1 MNEPEQNQILEKV
14 NQPETPVGK
23 EIRTRLDQAGI
34 LLLSMGEDAAAAVM
48 KKLSR
53 EEVLCIS
60 ETMSRLQGVKLIQ
73 AREALNDFFRAYREQ
88 SGINGASRSYLQSIL
103 EKALGGEIAKSVIN
117 GIYGDEI
124 RHRMARLQWIDP
136 VQLSALIEQEHLQLQ
151 AVFLAFL
158 PADVAAEVLSYLDR
172 DRQDNVLYRIA
183 KLDDVNHDVV
193 NELDRLIERGVTLL
207 SEHGSKVL
215 GIKQA
220 ANIVNRIP
228 SNQQQLLEQLGERDE
243 NVLNEL
249 KDEMYEFFILS
260 RQSAPTLQRIV
271 DDVPMSDWAI
281 ALKGTESILRK
292 AIFDVL
298 PKRQIQ
304 QLQNITDR
312 MGPVTVS
319 RVEQVRK
326 EIMARVRELA
336 EGGEIE
342 IQLFAEQ
349 TVE

>member
-1 MNEPEQNQILEKV
+1 MKEATQNPMNKLVDTSDNPAE
-14 NQPETPVGK
+14 K

-34 LLLSMGEDAAAAVM
+34 LLLSIGEDAAAAVM

-53 EEVLCIS
+53 EEVICIS
-60 ETMSRLQGVKLIQ
+60 ETMSRLQGVKLIH
-73 AREALNDFFRAYREQ
+73 ARQALNDFFHDYSEQ

-124 RHRMARLQWIDP
+124 RHRMTRLQWIDP
-136 VQLSALIEQEHLQLQ
+136 VQLSALIAQEHLQLQ

-158 PADVAAEVLSYLDR
+158 PPDVAADVLSYLDKNQ
-172 DRQDNVLYRIA
+172 QDNVLYRIA
-183 KLDDVNHDVV
+183 KLDDINHDVV

-228 SNQQQLLEQLGERDE
+228 NNQQQLLEQLGERDE

-260 RQSAPTLQRIV
+260 RQTETTLQRLV
-271 DDVPMSDWAI
+271 DEVPMNDWAV
-281 ALKGTESILRK
+281 ALKGTEPVLRQ
-292 AIFDVL
+292 AIFNVL

-304 QLQNITDR
+304 LLQNATDR
-312 MGPVTVS
+312 MGPITVS

-336 EGGEIE
+336 EAGEIQV
-342 IQLFAEQ
+342 QLFAEP